1 MDDFPS
7 SQLRNSQISFVS
19 AVFAVP
25 LKIFSSLLTNV
36 SSKKNELGR
45 KDSNLRIQVPK
56 TCALPL
62 GHAPIPETVRRSI
75 FPVSLL
81 RFSGNT
87 PSAAMALS
95 ASPGSAPPELSRPES
110 LLRAVETVR
119 RPSNHCPRARPDKL
133 RD

>member
-1 MDDFPS
+1 MEDFPS

-36 SSKKNELGR
+36 PRKMNWGGR
-45 KDSNLRIQVPK
+45 IRTFEYRFQRPVPYHLATPQYRK
-56 TCALPL
+56 ML
-62 GHAPIPETVRRSI
+62 RRSI

-95 ASPGSAPPELSRPES
+95 ASPGSGPPELSRPES
-110 LLRAVETVR
+110 LLRAVEI
-119 RPSNHCPRARPDKL
+119 
-133 RD
+133 